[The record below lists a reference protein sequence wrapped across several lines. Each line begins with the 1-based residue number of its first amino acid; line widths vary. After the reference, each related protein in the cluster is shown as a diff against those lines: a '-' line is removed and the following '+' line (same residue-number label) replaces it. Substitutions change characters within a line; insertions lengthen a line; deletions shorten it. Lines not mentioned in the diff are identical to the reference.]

1 MTSRWS
7 FLLVLMTVLLTTVP
21 VLSEDGDG
29 GQKDECLLIARH
41 CGNAA
46 RSVQDKIE
54 RLQEEIEKGKRVY
67 TPEELRQ
74 LKQKL
79 DEVEKVLD
87 FLRDQ
92 SPYLRDSR

>member
-1 MTSRWS
+1 MKSRYAVP
-7 FLLVLMTVLLTTVP
+7 LVLLAVLLAAMP
-21 VLSEDGDG
+21 VFPGEEDG
-29 GQKDECLLIARH
+29 GQKDECLLIARN
-41 CGNAA
+41 CGTSA
-46 RSVQDKIE
+46 RSVQDKVE

-87 FLRDQ
+87 FLGDQ